1 MLNGLGSC
9 GGGRSRTSARQPS
22 GYSSQARLR
31 KRAVAAWHPHIRAC
45 RCRRGQAKG
54 LRIYRAP
61 LRYSEPI
68 VVIVRLRPTV
78 L

>member
-31 KRAVAAWHPHIRAC
+31 KRAVAAGTLTSGHVDVDAGR
-45 RCRRGQAKG
+45 RRG
-54 LRIYRAP
+54 
-61 LRYSEPI
+61 SEFI
-68 VVIVRLRPTV
+68 GRPSGTAN
-78 L
+78 LSSSLFA